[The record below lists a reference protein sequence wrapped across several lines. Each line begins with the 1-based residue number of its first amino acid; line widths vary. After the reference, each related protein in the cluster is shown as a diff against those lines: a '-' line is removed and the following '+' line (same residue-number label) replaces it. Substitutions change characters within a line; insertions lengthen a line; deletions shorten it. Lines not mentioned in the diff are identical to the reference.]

1 MKQIVGWLVVVL
13 CLAFSLAPR
22 AVYAGNAVVG
32 NGSPASCTEA
42 AFDAALATASNGGG
56 TITFNC
62 GPTVKTINFTVS
74 KFLTLGNVTIDGEN
88 RIMLKAGNAE
98 RHFFAGPVTFRLRNI
113 TLREGDSLVS
123 GGAIEASGA
132 QVIVDNVQ
140 FLSNRSSVTGGA
152 IYCYDGSLTVRNS
165 RFENNSADT
174 AGAIFNDGC
183 TVELDTV
190 TFRNNRAIGS
200 LGRGGAVEN
209 APLGALTVRN
219 SRFETNSALDG
230 GGLFVAGGSTATLDS
245 ASFVGNSGGY
255 GGGIENS
262 GDLTLTN
269 SLFQNNTV
277 TGSGGGL
284 WNIDGTA
291 QVQRTTF
298 SGNTAYEGGGVNSY
312 GRSLE
317 LRDVNLIDNR
327 ANGSHGGGLY
337 HAGGTAFIHN
347 ATISG
352 NRANDAAGNGGGVY
366 QNSDDNLVLTNVT
379 LANNWAGGFGGG
391 LYHYSRY
398 AILTNVTITDNNAG
412 LAGAAI
418 YEDAP
423 MTPGSP
429 GVIQLT
435 SSVIAGSA
443 NNCDGPPF
451 QSLGY
456 NISRGTCSALDHLTD
471 RENYSGSLLLG
482 PLAFN
487 GGAFAMNTRLPQ
499 AGSPLIN
506 AGNAALCTPL
516 DQRGAPRVGVC
527 DIGSVEFGV
536 SLQREVYLPLLNRTR

>member
-1 MKQIVGWLVVVL
+1 MDCRLAGSCVVSGN
-13 CLAFSLAPR
+13 FSLAPR

-62 GPTVKTINFTVS
+62 GPAVKTINFTVS
-74 KFLTLGNVTIDGEN
+74 KFLTLGNVTIDGDN
-88 RIMLKAGNAE
+88 RIVLKAGNAE

-152 IYCYDGSLTVRNS
+152 IYCYDGSLIVRNS
-165 RFENNSADT
+165 RFENNSAGT
-174 AGAIFNDGC
+174 GGAIFNDGC

-190 TFRNNRAIGS
+190 TFRNNRATGS

-209 APLGALTVRN
+209 GPLGALTVRN

-245 ASFVGNSGGY
+245 ATFVGNSGGY

-298 SGNTAYEGGGVNSY
+298 SGNTAYEGGGS
-312 GRSLE
+312 E
-317 LRDVNLIDNR
+317 QLRPV
-327 ANGSHGGGLY
+327 
-337 HAGGTAFIHN
+337 
-347 ATISG
+347 
-352 NRANDAAGNGGGVY
+352 
-366 QNSDDNLVLTNVT
+366 
-379 LANNWAGGFGGG
+379 
-391 LYHYSRY
+391 
-398 AILTNVTITDNNAG
+398 
-412 LAGAAI
+412 AGAAR
-418 YEDAP
+418 
-423 MTPGSP
+423 
-429 GVIQLT
+429 
-435 SSVIAGSA
+435 
-443 NNCDGPPF
+443 C
-451 QSLGY
+451 QS
-456 NISRGTCSALDHLTD
+456 D
-471 RENYSGSLLLG
+471 RQ
-482 PLAFN
+482 PRQ
-487 GGAFAMNTRLPQ
+487 RLPRRRPLSRRRH
-499 AGSPLIN
+499 GCSSPTPPS
-506 AGNAALCTPL
+506 AATAPTMRPAMAAACT
-516 DQRGAPRVGVC
+516 
-527 DIGSVEFGV
+527 
-536 SLQREVYLPLLNRTR
+536 RTPTTTWC

>member
-1 MKQIVGWLVVVL
+1 MKRAWTVCWVVL
-13 CLAFSLAPR
+13 VLAAIFTPR
-22 AVYAGNAVVG
+22 SANAANAVVG

-62 GPTVKTINFTVS
+62 GPAVKTINFTVS
-74 KFLTLGNVTIDGEN
+74 KIVNLGNVTIDGNN
-88 RIMLKAGNAE
+88 RIVLKAGNAE
-98 RHFFAGPVTFRLRNI
+98 RHFFVGSVTFRLRNI

-140 FLSNRSSVTGGA
+140 FLDNRSSVTGGA
-152 IYCYDGSLTVRNS
+152 IYCYDGSLVVRNS
-165 RFENNSADT
+165 RFENNRSST
-174 AGAIFNDGC
+174 GGAIFNDGC
-183 TVELDTV
+183 TAELDSV
-190 TFRNNRAIGS
+190 TFRNNQAIGS

-209 APLGALTVRN
+209 APLGALTVRS

-230 GGLFVAGGSTATLDS
+230 GGLFVAGGSTANLDS
-245 ASFVGNSGGY
+245 ATFVGNSGGY

-262 GDLTLTN
+262 GALTLAN
-269 SLFQNNTV
+269 SLFQGNTV

-284 WNIDGTA
+284 WNIDGVA
-291 QVQRTTF
+291 QVQRTSF
-298 SGNTAYEGGGVNSY
+298 INNRAYEGGGINSY
-312 GRSLE
+312 GNAVE
-317 LRDVNLIDNR
+317 LTDVNIIDNV
-327 ANGSHGGGLY
+327 ATGSHGGGIY
-337 HAGGTAFIHN
+337 HGGGTLFVAN

-352 NRANDAAGNGGGVY
+352 NRANDVAGNGGGVY
-366 QNSDDNLVLTNVT
+366 QNSNDNLVLTNVT

-391 LYHYSRY
+391 LYHYARY
-398 AILTNVTITDNNAG
+398 AILTNVTITDNSAG

-429 GVIQLT
+429 GVIQIT

-451 QSLGY
+451 QSMGY
-456 NISRGTCSALDHLTD
+456 NISRGTCSSLDHPTD
-471 RENYSGSLLLG
+471 RENYSGNLLLG

-499 AGSPLIN
+499 AGSPLVN

-527 DIGSVEFGV
+527 DIGAVEYGA
-536 SLQREVYLPLLNRTR
+536 SLQRQVYLPLLNRTR